1 MNKNDNIQKNENDK
15 TKNNEII
22 NYEDKKDPEKKNN
35 VTENFDEIEKGN
47 ISAYNVSVTTNVIII
62 KEPGTDKKQDGNLND
77 IITENIKSI
86 DKNNSDD
93 ITSVSQGNDK
103 NQNGLLNE
111 KNLNNEAKFEN
122 GSVFLLFLIFLY
134 FF

>member
-1 MNKNDNIQKNENDK
+1 MKR
-15 TKNNEII
+15 
-22 NYEDKKDPEKKNN
+22 KKIMKKKNN